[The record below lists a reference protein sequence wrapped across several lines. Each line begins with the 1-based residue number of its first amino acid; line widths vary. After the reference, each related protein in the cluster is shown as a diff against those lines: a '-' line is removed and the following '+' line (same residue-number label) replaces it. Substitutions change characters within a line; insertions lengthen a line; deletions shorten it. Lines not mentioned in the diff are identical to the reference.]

1 MLEVKVTTLP
11 AHVLNNRNNLHHLQ
25 VDFRCCASAAL
36 WKPDGDAAAAVCQ
49 SPAHSPVS
57 GFHARVNTAAK
68 QQLSRI
74 FSHRESYGCTLRMAF
89 CFSALINVS
98 FPFVLFG
105 LVGGSCLEAF
115 PTSQQDNAAVL
126 PEVVPRWN
134 RLLITQ
140 EEGESLTLKLN
151 LWLDSHR
158 QIHVVVHSCL
168 PAGTHTAAHLC
179 ASSCSPLCTVCR
191 CCEWNPPLQLS

>member
-98 FPFVLFG
+98 FP
-105 LVGGSCLEAF
+105 SCSSASWVDHVWR
-115 PTSQQDNAAVL
+115 PSQHLNK
-126 PEVVPRWN
+126 
-134 RLLITQ
+134 ITQ
-140 EEGESLTLKLN
+140 QCCPRSFPDETVFLSPRRKERV
-151 LWLDSHR
+151 SH
-158 QIHVVVHSCL
+158 
-168 PAGTHTAAHLC
+168 
-179 ASSCSPLCTVCR
+179 
-191 CCEWNPPLQLS
+191 